1 MDNLGGASP
10 NPNRGDGS
18 LLSKAPCGAALC
30 PVAGFL
36 ASGLVVLTSWRLN
49 NGVWS
54 LLEKFK
60 EKYKKKYCLWSVSN
74 IGHIDYVIVT

>member
-1 MDNLGGASP
+1 MDNLGGAIP
-10 NPNRGDGS
+10 NQGDGS

-49 NGVWS
+49 S
-54 LLEKFK
+54 E
-60 EKYKKKYCLWSVSN
+60 
-74 IGHIDYVIVT
+74 